1 MVIACLKHRSRYTF
15 GFLSFGIVYGCYNA
29 LLKTLLDTEMKKILL
44 IIIILFSIG
53 SIGGVF
59 LAGLNMYTRS
69 TTPAEEPQQTQQGN
83 SPVEQQ

>member
-1 MVIACLKHRSRYTF
+1 
-15 GFLSFGIVYGCYNA
+15 
-29 LLKTLLDTEMKKILL
+29 MKKLLL

-69 TTPAEEPQQTQQGN
+69 TTPVEEPQQTQQEN
-83 SPVEQQ
+83 APVEQQ